1 MTSPAVEAKL
11 GFQFVAFLTSP
22 SGLVWSLIPDKTG
35 EPISVDVPGAL
46 VPDRFRGSKMRVW

>member
-22 SGLVWSLIPDKTG
+22 SGLVWSLISDKTG